1 MPDNPEDQKQNQPEG
16 RAPNRSG
23 DQAQARPSGV
33 RPGQE
38 HFVAEVDEQ
47 GLGAVDAVDDESAP
61 ASMWGEAW
69 RQLRRRP
76 IFWVSALLIAIAVL
90 LAVAPG
96 LVARAT
102 PTYCQLSN
110 SYGAP
115 TAQHPFGFNQQGC
128 DIFSRT
134 VYGARAS
141 VTVGVL
147 TTLLVTLLGGV
158 IGALAGFLGGFFDAL
173 LSRITDVFF
182 AVPFVLAAIVVMQMF
197 KGRSSI
203 LTVVLVLAVFGWPQ
217 IARITRGAVMSVKNE
232 DFVTAARSLGSGRF
246 AILARHVLPNAAAP
260 IIVTA
265 TVQLGSFIVAE
276 ATLSF
281 LGIGL
286 PPTVVSWG
294 ADIAA
299 AKDALRDNISVLWY
313 PGGALALTVL
323 GFIMMGDAVRDALD
337 PKARK

>member
-1 MPDNPEDQKQNQPEG
+1 
-16 RAPNRSG
+16 
-23 DQAQARPSGV
+23 V
-33 RPGQE
+33 
-38 HFVAEVDEQ
+38 VV
-47 GLGAVDAVDDESAP
+47 
-61 ASMWGEAW
+61 
-69 RQLRRRP
+69 
-76 IFWVSALLIAIAVL
+76 
-90 LAVAPG
+90 
-96 LVARAT
+96 
-102 PTYCQLSN
+102 
-110 SYGAP
+110 
-115 TAQHPFGFNQQGC
+115 
-128 DIFSRT
+128 
-134 VYGARAS
+134 
-141 VTVGVL
+141 
-147 TTLLVTLLGGV
+147 
-158 IGALAGFLGGFFDAL
+158 GALAGFFGGWADAL
-173 LSRITDVFF
+173 LARITDVFF

>member
-1 MPDNPEDQKQNQPEG
+1 
-16 RAPNRSG
+16 
-23 DQAQARPSGV
+23 
-33 RPGQE
+33 
-38 HFVAEVDEQ
+38 
-47 GLGAVDAVDDESAP
+47 
-61 ASMWGEAW
+61 
-69 RQLRRRP
+69 
-76 IFWVSALLIAIAVL
+76 
-90 LAVAPG
+90 
-96 LVARAT
+96 
-102 PTYCQLSN
+102 
-110 SYGAP
+110 
-115 TAQHPFGFNQQGC
+115 
-128 DIFSRT
+128 
-134 VYGARAS
+134 

-147 TTLLVTLLGGV
+147 TTLLVLVLGV
-158 IGALAGFLGGFFDAL
+158 IVGALAGFFGGWADTL
-173 LSRITDVFF
+173 LARITDIFF

-246 AILARHVLPNAAAP
+246 AILVRHVLPNAAAP

>member
-1 MPDNPEDQKQNQPEG
+1 MSDN
-16 RAPNRSG
+16 SS
-23 DQAQARPSGV
+23 PSV
-33 RPGQE
+33 ARPGQE
-38 HFVAEVDEQ
+38 RYVAQTDEQ
-47 GLGAVDAVDDESAP
+47 GLGAVDAVADESAP

-69 RQLRRRP
+69 KQLRRRP
-76 IFWVSALLIAIAVL
+76 IFWVSALLIAA
-90 LAVAPG
+90 AVALSLVPG
-96 LVARAT
+96 LFVSAD
-102 PTYCQLSN
+102 PTFCELKHSF
-110 SYGAP
+110 GAP
-115 TAQHPFGFNQQGC
+115 APGHPFGFNRQGC
-128 DIFSRT
+128 DIYART
-134 VYGARAS
+134 IYGARAS

-147 TTLLVTLLGGV
+147 TTLLVLVLGV
-158 IGALAGFLGGFFDAL
+158 VVGALAGFFGGWADSL
-173 LSRITDVFF
+173 LARITDIFF

-203 LTVVLVLAVFGWPQ
+203 LTVVLVLSVFGWPQ

-246 AILARHVLPNAAAP
+246 SILVRHVLPNAAAP

>member
-1 MPDNPEDQKQNQPEG
+1 M
-16 RAPNRSG
+16 
-23 DQAQARPSGV
+23 
-33 RPGQE
+33 
-38 HFVAEVDEQ
+38 
-47 GLGAVDAVDDESAP
+47 
-61 ASMWGEAW
+61 
-69 RQLRRRP
+69 
-76 IFWVSALLIAIAVL
+76 
-90 LAVAPG
+90 
-96 LVARAT
+96 
-102 PTYCQLSN
+102 
-110 SYGAP
+110 
-115 TAQHPFGFNQQGC
+115 
-128 DIFSRT
+128 
-134 VYGARAS
+134 
-141 VTVGVL
+141 TVGVL
-147 TTLLVTLLGGV
+147 TTLLVLVLGV
-158 IGALAGFLGGFFDAL
+158 VVGALAGFFGGWADTL
-173 LSRITDVFF
+173 LARITDVFF

>member
-1 MPDNPEDQKQNQPEG
+1 MTGVQTCALPICF
-16 RAPNRSG
+16 NR
-23 DQAQARPSGV
+23 
-33 RPGQE
+33 
-38 HFVAEVDEQ
+38 
-47 GLGAVDAVDDESAP
+47 
-61 ASMWGEAW
+61 
-69 RQLRRRP
+69 
-76 IFWVSALLIAIAVL
+76 
-90 LAVAPG
+90 
-96 LVARAT
+96 
-102 PTYCQLSN
+102 
-110 SYGAP
+110 
-115 TAQHPFGFNQQGC
+115 QGC
-128 DIFSRT
+128 DIYART

-147 TTLLVTLLGGV
+147 TTLLVLVLGV
-158 IGALAGFLGGFFDAL
+158 VVGALAGFFGGWADAL
-173 LSRITDVFF
+173 LARITDVFF

-286 PPTVVSWG
+286 PPTVV
-294 ADIAA
+294 
-299 AKDALRDNISVLWY
+299 
-313 PGGALALTVL
+313 
-323 GFIMMGDAVRDALD
+323 
-337 PKARK
+337 

>member
-1 MPDNPEDQKQNQPEG
+1 MSADPTFCELKHSFG
-16 RAPNRSG
+16 
-23 DQAQARPSGV
+23 
-33 RPGQE
+33 
-38 HFVAEVDEQ
+38 
-47 GLGAVDAVDDESAP
+47 AP
-61 ASMWGEAW
+61 A
-69 RQLRRRP
+69 
-76 IFWVSALLIAIAVL
+76 
-90 LAVAPG
+90 PG
-96 LVARAT
+96 
-102 PTYCQLSN
+102 
-110 SYGAP
+110 
-115 TAQHPFGFNQQGC
+115 HPFGFNRQGC
-128 DIFSRT
+128 DIYART

-147 TTLLVTLLGGV
+147 TTLLVLVLGV
-158 IGALAGFLGGFFDAL
+158 IVGALAGFFGGWADTL
-173 LSRITDVFF
+173 LARITDIFF

-246 AILARHVLPNAAAP
+246 AILVRHVLPNAAAP

>member
-1 MPDNPEDQKQNQPEG
+1 M
-16 RAPNRSG
+16 
-23 DQAQARPSGV
+23 
-33 RPGQE
+33 
-38 HFVAEVDEQ
+38 
-47 GLGAVDAVDDESAP
+47 
-61 ASMWGEAW
+61 
-69 RQLRRRP
+69 
-76 IFWVSALLIAIAVL
+76 
-90 LAVAPG
+90 
-96 LVARAT
+96 
-102 PTYCQLSN
+102 
-110 SYGAP
+110 
-115 TAQHPFGFNQQGC
+115 
-128 DIFSRT
+128 
-134 VYGARAS
+134 
-141 VTVGVL
+141 
-147 TTLLVTLLGGV
+147 
-158 IGALAGFLGGFFDAL
+158 
-173 LSRITDVFF
+173 
-182 AVPFVLAAIVVMQMF
+182 PFVLAAIVVMQMF